1 MLDADA
7 IKIFENSEVLL
18 IFIKDEIKRIA
29 LDGQHDHQT
38 SVQEALIL
46 LIAHRLL
53 KRDPD
58 YSCGQLV
65 SDSGFTIIKLQEIKV
80 NKPAV
85 GPLVDLIFGQIQC
98 NSHYKDNIERLTQ
111 LGGSHARD
119 LENSIKKYMNISHM
133 IWRSKP

>member
-58 YSCGQLV
+58 YSCG
-65 SDSGFTIIKLQEIKV
+65 
-80 NKPAV
+80 
-85 GPLVDLIFGQIQC
+85 
-98 NSHYKDNIERLTQ
+98 
-111 LGGSHARD
+111 
-119 LENSIKKYMNISHM
+119 
-133 IWRSKP
+133 